1 MSDHEDIAILDGYF
15 LSQVSNSNSER
26 AEKSW
31 RRVRASLA
39 RAKRISSSSL
49 PAVGGAVQH
58 FVAARD
64 HLSEGIEFLSGKFL
78 PGLDEKSPDD
88 ET

>member
-1 MSDHEDIAILDGYF
+1 MSDHEDIATLDGYF
-15 LSQVSNSNSER
+15 LSQTDSNSER
-26 AEKSW
+26 AGKAW